1 MEIRRLT
8 EDDTDAMRRQ
18 LVEAFGAFDPPD
30 PPVAMHAEGKA
41 WWGVVV
47 EGRLVATALDRAYDS
62 WFGGVPVPTAGIGGV
77 TVAPEHR
84 GSGLL
89 APLLATLLDAARERG
104 ALVSTLYATSPGIY
118 RRLGYE
124 AVTTLDDVRVPTAA
138 LAAGGS
144 TPVRR
149 ATEDDAEAVRTVH
162 DRAVS
167 RENGPLRRR
176 GPLFTEPP
184 MLRVTGVTV
193 AERDGEV
200 VGYTSWDRGRGYGAE
215 GELRVWDLVADDA
228 DALRSLMTLLSTFDP
243 VTPTCLV
250 RASGVPAWQ
259 HLLRTVHPTAISS
272 TPYALAVLDP
282 AALALPRVHPG
293 IDTRLPFVVEGTTH
307 VLSLADGSGRVE
319 TVDSPPAG
327 ARTLTRGGLA
337 LTFAGAATSAQLRAL
352 GHLTGDDG
360 DDVTWDLVTT
370 RGPVTVRD
378 YF

>member
-18 LVEAFGAFDPPD
+18 FVEAFGAFDPPD
-30 PPVAMHAEGKA
+30 PPVPVFAEGKS
-41 WWGVVV
+41 WWGALVD
-47 EGRLVATALDRAYDS
+47 GRLVATALDRAYDS
-62 WFGGVPVPTAGIGGV
+62 WFGAVPVPTAGIGGV

-84 GSGLL
+84 GGGVLG
-89 APLLATLLDAARERG
+89 PLLTALLDAARDRG
-104 ALVSTLYATSPGIY
+104 AVVSTLFATSPGIY

-124 AVTTLDDVRVPTAA
+124 AVTTLDDVRVPTGA

-149 ATEDDAEAVRTVH
+149 ATEADAQAVRAAH
-162 DRAVS
+162 DRAAA
-167 RENGPLRRR
+167 RENGPLRRQ
-176 GPLFTEPP
+176 GPLFAEPP
-184 MLRVTGVTV
+184 TLRVSGVSL

-200 VGYTSWDRGRGYGAE
+200 VGYASWDRGRGYGAE

-228 DALRSLMTLLSTFDP
+228 DALRSLMTLLSTFES
-243 VTPTCLV
+243 VTPTCLL
-250 RASGVPAWQ
+250 RSSGIPAWQ
-259 HLLRTVHPTAISS
+259 HLLRTAHPTAVSS
-272 TPYALAVLDP
+272 TPYALAVLDT

-293 IDTRLPFVVEGTTH
+293 IDTRLPFVVDGTTH
-307 VLSLADGSGRVE
+307 VLSLAGGAGRVE
-319 TVDSPPAG
+319 SVDSSPAG

-352 GHLTGDDG
+352 GHLTGDDA